1 MSDPRVVVL
10 PPAEGR
16 AIDLLA
22 GPGAAHVVVGPHMGA
37 AHRSMCLV
45 EMEAGSSTRTLRHPS
60 EAVWYVVSGQGEA
73 VREGADPLS
82 LEPGAMVHVAPGAT
96 YALRSADTETLV
108 LVGGP
113 APPDPGL
120 GGVEEGLADS
130 GGEVRLFHRDRPSRR
145 VPMISSDARLVV
157 WPGVGAHTANM
168 NYVRLEPGEENR
180 PHSHPVSEDTIV
192 ILSGRGSVDDL
203 TNGETHEFQAGD
215 VIHVPIGLEH
225 RVKADRGEGVV
236 SVGGPCPPDTAM
248 LAVAEEA

>member
-1 MSDPRVVVL
+1 MSDRIVVL
-10 PPAEGR
+10 RLTEGR
-16 AIDLLA
+16 AVDLLA

-37 AHRSMCLV
+37 QHRTMCRL
-45 EMEAGSSTRTLRHPS
+45 ELEPGTATHILRHPA
-60 EAVWYVVSGQGEA
+60 EAVWYVVSGEGEA
-73 VREGADPLS
+73 LREGADPLP
-82 LEPGAMVHVAPGAT
+82 LEPGAMVHVAPAAT
-96 YALRSADTETLV
+96 YSLRSADAAALV
-108 LVGGP
+108 VVGGP
-113 APPDPGL
+113 SPPDAAL
-120 GGVEEGLADS
+120 GPAGEALADS

-145 VPMISSDARLVV
+145 LPMISSDARLVV

-192 ILSGRGSVDDL
+192 ILAGRGSVDDL
-203 TNGETHEFQAGD
+203 TNGETLEFETGD
-215 VIHVPIGLEH
+215 VIHIPIGLQH

>member
-1 MSDPRVVVL
+1 MNDARVVVL
-10 PPAEGR
+10 PSAEGR

-22 GPGAAHVVVGPHMGA
+22 GPGSARVIVGPHMGA
-37 AHRSMCLV
+37 EHRTMCRL
-45 EMEAGSSTRTLRHPS
+45 ELEPGSSTRTLRHPS
-60 EAVWYVVSGQGEA
+60 EAVWYVVSGHGK
-73 VREGADPLS
+73 VLRVDADPLS
-82 LEPGAMVHVAPGAT
+82 LEPGAMVHVGPAST
-96 YALRSADTETLV
+96 YTLRASDAEALV
-108 LVGGP
+108 VVGGP
-113 APPDPGL
+113 SPPDPEL
-120 GGVEEGLADS
+120 GRAEEPLAES

-145 VPMISSDARLVV
+145 LPMISSDARLVV

-203 TNGETHEFQAGD
+203 TNGETHEFHAGD

-236 SVGGPCPPDTAM
+236 SVGGPCPPDTVM
-248 LAVAEEA
+248 LAVAEQA